1 MSNEHAANAATG
13 VSSSPS
19 GRFELDPAAPWGGVD
34 FRAMDWTPYGI
45 ADFDQLD
52 DDRKTLLCMAA
63 YYTDFDFDP
72 LFKRGER
79 QAAIDGLDLKD
90 AVKLIQPLEETA
102 LRGSILRAKAPD
114 GGWASCFKRI
124 LDRIEGRCG
133 MILRIPCIP
142 LNSGI
147 NDALCYSHG
156 EGRWLWYEEDAEVF
170 GLLADHG
177 ASFRIPWEFS
187 ATSPSPVYDDDSK
200 LRAFFHLPGE
210 VRRIFLESRKWSL
223 DGLDFEKMPVRK
235 ELLASWNA
243 DAYRWLRDHVPD
255 ALRTIKPKDVEGT
268 LLSDAF
274 YEGKSRPSAKSADRA
289 CVDASRKWDAKTA
302 KAFASMVREHDF
314 DAADEALQSAGTG
327 FPGGKWDI
335 ELWVDCAK
343 RLDREAFDYLLSR
356 GFDFPTAVGRIEL
369 PEKHSVKLEGCFVAD
384 VMAPL
389 KSYLD
394 KQRKLHY
401 DPNSRTWDEV
411 AERAKDDARHL
422 LSTLCDLGC
431 KMPDQKRLTHMNEKL
446 KDRRGYGPKLYF
458 FGATFGNV
466 VAQWPRDIELMRKV
480 RTSGFPTGGA
490 AEQGAALQLALEGGG
505 AASAKALVEMGFKM
519 PAKHWFE
526 LSKREL
532 TEREYEE
539 ALGFARDQGWD
550 VRPGTGFFRKEV
562 MA

>member
-1 MSNEHAANAATG
+1 MPNHHAANAATAISG
-13 VSSSPS
+13 SPLC
-19 GRFELDPAAPWGGVD
+19 RFELDPAAPWGGVD

-52 DDRKTLLCMAA
+52 DDRKLLLCMAA
-63 YYTDFDFDP
+63 YYADFDFDP
-72 LFKRGER
+72 LFKRGVR
-79 QAAIDGLDLKD
+79 VAAVDGLDLKD
-90 AVKLIQPLEETA
+90 AVKLVQPLDERL
-102 LRGSILRAKAPD
+102 LRGAVLRREAPE
-114 GGWASCFKRI
+114 GGWAPCFKRV

-147 NDALCYSHG
+147 NGALCYAHG

-170 GLLADHG
+170 SMLAERG

-223 DGLDFEKMPVRK
+223 DGLDFEKVSVRK

-268 LLSDAF
+268 LLYDAF
-274 YEGKSRPSAKSADRA
+274 YEGKGLPPAKPADRTS
-289 CVDASRKWDAKTA
+289 VGPIRKWNAKTA
-302 KAFASMVREHDF
+302 KAFASTVREHDF
-314 DAADEALQSAGTG
+314 DAADEALRSVGAG

-343 RLDREAFDYLLSR
+343 KLDREAFDYLLSR

-369 PEKHSVKLEGCFVAD
+369 PEKHPVKLEGCFVTD

-394 KQRKLHY
+394 KQRKFHY
-401 DPNSRTWDEV
+401 DPNSRTWDEA
-411 AERAKDDARHL
+411 AERVKDDARHL
-422 LSTLCDLGC
+422 LSTLCDLSC

-480 RTSGFPTGGA
+480 RTSGFPVGGA

-539 ALGFARDQGWD
+539 ALDFARDQGWD
-550 VRPGTGFFRKEV
+550 VRPGTGFFRK
-562 MA
+562 

>member
-1 MSNEHAANAATG
+1 MNRLGDNATAVG
-13 VSSSPS
+13 GRSSC
-19 GRFELDPAAPWGGVD
+19 RFELDPSTPWGEFD
-34 FRAMDWTPYGI
+34 FRAIDCTASGI
-45 ADFDQLD
+45 ADFDMLD

-79 QAAIDGLDLKD
+79 EAAIDGLDLKD
-90 AVKLIQPLEETA
+90 AVKLVQPLEETA

-170 GLLADHG
+170 GMLAERG
-177 ASFRIPWEFS
+177 ASFRIPWGFAS
-187 ATSPSPVYDDDSK
+187 DSLASSIYDEDAK
-200 LRAFFHLPGE
+200 CRAFFHLPGAT
-210 VRRIFLESRKWSL
+210 RDIFLRSRRWTL
-223 DGLDFEKMPVRK
+223 DDLDFKSVSVRK

-243 DAYRWLRDHVPD
+243 DAYRWLRDHVSD

-274 YEGKSRPSAKSADRA
+274 YEGKSRPSAESADRA

-314 DAADEALQSAGTG
+314 DAADEALQSVGTG
-327 FPGGKWDI
+327 IPGGKWDI

-356 GFDFPTAVGRIEL
+356 GFDFPTAVGRKEL
-369 PEKHSVKLEGCFVAD
+369 PEKHPAKLEGCFVTG

-389 KSYLD
+389 KSYYE

-401 DPNSRTWDEV
+401 DSVSGKRDEV
-411 AERAKDDARHL
+411 AEGVKGDARYML
-422 LSTLCDLGC
+422 ETLCDLGC
-431 KMPDQKRLTHMNEKL
+431 RMPDVNRVICMQEKL
-446 KDRRGYGPKLYF
+446 KDRRGFGPKLYF
-458 FGATFGNV
+458 FGPGFSYV
-466 VAQWPRDIELMRKV
+466 VAKWPRDVELLRKV
-480 RTSGFPTGGA
+480 RASGFPVGGT
-490 AEQGAALQLALEGGG
+490 AEQGIALEFALRGGG
-505 AASAKALVEMGFKM
+505 APSARALVEMGFKM
-519 PAKHWFE
+519 PAKHWFQF
-526 LSKREL
+526 SIVSQKAL
-532 TEREYEE
+532 TSQEFQE
-539 ALGFARDQGWD
+539 AYDFAR
-550 VRPGTGFFRKEV
+550 
-562 MA
+562 

>member
-1 MSNEHAANAATG
+1 MPNHLAGDAATDVSG
-13 VSSSPS
+13 SSSR
-19 GRFELDPAAPWGGVD
+19 RFELDPAAPWGGVD

-52 DDRKTLLCMAA
+52 DDRKLLLCMAA

-72 LFKRGER
+72 LFKRGDR
-79 QAAIDGLDLKD
+79 MAAVDGLDLKD
-90 AVKLIQPLEETA
+90 AVKLVQPLDERL
-102 LRGSILRAKAPD
+102 LRGAVLRREALE
-114 GGWASCFKRI
+114 GGWAPCFKRV

-133 MILRIPCIP
+133 MTLRIPCIP

-147 NDALCYSHG
+147 NDALCYAHG

-170 GLLADHG
+170 SMLAERG

-223 DGLDFEKMPVRK
+223 DGLDFEKVSVRK

-274 YEGKSRPSAKSADRA
+274 YEGKSRPRAKSADRA
-289 CVDASRKWDAKTA
+289 CVGAIRKWDAKTA
-302 KAFASMVREHDF
+302 KAFASTVREHDF
-314 DAADEALQSAGTG
+314 DAADEALRSVGAG

-343 RLDREAFDYLLSR
+343 KLDREAFDYLLSR

-369 PEKHSVKLEGCFVAD
+369 PEKHPVKLEGCFVTD

-389 KSYLD
+389 KSYYE

-401 DPNSRTWDEV
+401 DSVSGKWDEV
-411 AERAKDDARHL
+411 AEGVKGDARYML
-422 LSTLCDLGC
+422 ETLCDLGC
-431 KMPDQKRLTHMNEKL
+431 KMPDVNRLTCMQEKL
-446 KDRRGYGPKLYF
+446 KDRRGFGPKLYF
-458 FGATFGNV
+458 FGLGFSYV
-466 VAQWPRDIELMRKV
+466 VAQWPRDVELLRKV
-480 RTSGFPTGGA
+480 RASGFPVGGT
-490 AEQGAALQLALEGGG
+490 AEQGIALEFALRGGG
-505 AASAKALVEMGFKM
+505 APSARALVEMGFKM
-519 PAKHWFE
+519 PAKHWFQFSIVSQKALTSQE
-526 LSKREL
+526 FQEAYDYARE
-532 TEREYEE
+532 
-539 ALGFARDQGWD
+539 QGWD
-550 VRPGTGFFRKEV
+550 VR
-562 MA
+562 

>member
-1 MSNEHAANAATG
+1 MPNHLAGDAATDVSG
-13 VSSSPS
+13 SSSC
-19 GRFELDPAAPWGGVD
+19 RFELDPAAPWGGVD

-45 ADFDQLD
+45 ADFDLLD
-52 DDRKTLLCMAA
+52 DDRKLLLCMAA

-72 LFKRGER
+72 LFKRGNR
-79 QAAIDGLDLKD
+79 MAAVDGLDLKV
-90 AVKLIQPLEETA
+90 AVKLVQPLDERL
-102 LRGSILRAKAPD
+102 LRGAVLRREAPE
-114 GGWASCFKRI
+114 GGWAPCFKRV
-124 LDRIEGRCG
+124 LDRMEGRCG

-147 NDALCYSHG
+147 NDALCYAHG

-170 GLLADHG
+170 SMLAERG

-223 DGLDFEKMPVRK
+223 DGLDFEKASVRK

-255 ALRTIKPKDVEGT
+255 VLRTIKPKDVEGT
-268 LLSDAF
+268 LLYDAF
-274 YEGKSRPSAKSADRA
+274 YEGKGLPPAKPADRTSVGA
-289 CVDASRKWDAKTA
+289 IRKWNAKTA

-314 DAADEALQSAGTG
+314 DAADEALQSIGTG

-356 GFDFPTAVGRIEL
+356 GFDFPTAAGRKEL
-369 PEKHSVKLEGCFVAD
+369 PEKHPAKLEGCFVTD

-389 KSYLD
+389 KSYLG

-411 AERAKDDARHL
+411 AERVKDDARHL

-480 RTSGFPTGGA
+480 RTSGFPVGGV
-490 AEQGAALQLALEGGG
+490 AEQGMALQLALEGGG